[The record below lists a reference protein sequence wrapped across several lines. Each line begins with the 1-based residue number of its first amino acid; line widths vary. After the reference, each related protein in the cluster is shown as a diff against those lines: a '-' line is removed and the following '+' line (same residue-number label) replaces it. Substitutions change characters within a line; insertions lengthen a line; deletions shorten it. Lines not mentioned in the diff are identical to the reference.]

1 MTPLGLN
8 GRGETVYEM
17 GNGVRM
23 YSRNPE
29 FMQTVDGDGSTPE
42 ELFLQNNHN
51 FLTIQEVVAFRQQ
64 HSPSLERQS
73 AGQVDKPSG
82 HRKNR
87 TQAGNNQRNQDV
99 GIQQFSLFNSG
110 SLGAELPGRT
120 EGAGSERRAGLD
132 RAAGSAE
139 EQGAQSAV
147 QRDSPA
153 GEPAGDVGL
162 GNSGELRGGTEP
174 VNYRITPE
182 DRLGVGGAKSK
193 YADNVAAIRL
203 LQQLQADGVKLAT
216 PEEKKTLVRFV
227 GWGGLPQVFDAKN
240 EQWAAEYREL
250 QGILS
255 PGDYAAAH
263 RSTQDAHYTSEAVIR
278 AMYQGLSRLGV
289 GSGKKLNV
297 LEPSA
302 GIGNFIGLCPEE
314 FNARFLAVELDPTT
328 AAIAKYLYPQAHHL
342 NNAFQ
347 NTSIRAA
354 GFDLIIGN
362 PPFGQQSLYDPDFP
376 ELKKFS
382 IHNYFLAK
390 SMRLLREGG
399 IAAFVVSRYFMD
411 AADSSAREYIAD
423 QADFLGAVR
432 LPETAF
438 RQNALTDVTTDI
450 VFFQKHNGENK
461 RSRDWITTSGIEV
474 DDLKQGIRRPAV
486 INSFFAAHPEQIIG
500 RMVYSGGMF
509 ADALNC
515 VEDSPAT
522 DLGQEI
528 GARLA
533 ILPAAQFRPREQ
545 PQEKVPASQT
555 LNQDA
560 EKSFS
565 RPPATLA
572 TVAMNLFPQRARL
585 PGNV

>member
-1 MTPLGLN
+1 MARQRKQLHDPRQMSLFDAMVHHIEQIRKENIQDDMREEAQSMSSPRDEQRSVTTLPASERQNILEDRQAKPFRGWFELLGDSPKTMTPLGLN

-64 HSPSLERQS
+64 HSPSLERQY

-255 PGDYAAAH
+255 PGDYAAAR

-438 RQNALTDVTTDI
+438 RQNALTDV
-450 VFFQKHNGENK
+450 Q
-461 RSRDWITTSGIEV
+461 
-474 DDLKQGIRRPAV
+474 
-486 INSFFAAHPEQIIG
+486 
-500 RMVYSGGMF
+500 
-509 ADALNC
+509 
-515 VEDSPAT
+515 
-522 DLGQEI
+522 
-528 GARLA
+528 
-533 ILPAAQFRPREQ
+533 
-545 PQEKVPASQT
+545 
-555 LNQDA
+555 
-560 EKSFS
+560 
-565 RPPATLA
+565 
-572 TVAMNLFPQRARL
+572 
-585 PGNV
+585 